1 MCHGNLGC
9 SISSFSAWPK
19 FSSREPQDPKRAIPQ
34 WPPQLWIEIALFSKH
49 PLTTDQIYEAK
60 KCMYKSSC
68 LTAPRFGHSK
78 TLGVIAFV
86 VLKNCK
92 IISSSGNLIWFPS
105 LLPIPATQNPA
116 SLDTCQLNS
125 ITTTTTNSLLVWQRL
140 TYLKEKL
147 AMTSEISD
155 IPDQTFLSLLRGT
168 QKLMRKLR
176 CVQ

>member
-1 MCHGNLGC
+1 MCRGNLVC
-9 SISSFSAWPK
+9 SRSSFSAWPK
-19 FSSREPQDPKRAIPQ
+19 FSSRETQDPKRAIPQ

-92 IISSSGNLIWFPS
+92 IISSSGNLIWF
-105 LLPIPATQNPA
+105 LPLAPNPTTQNRA
-116 SLDTCQLNS
+116 SLDICHLKSRKTKTKND
-125 ITTTTTNSLLVWQRL
+125 LLVWQRL
-140 TYLKEKL
+140 TYLKENL
-147 AMTSEISD
+147 AMTSWIQRD
-155 IPDQTFLSLLRGT
+155 
-168 QKLMRKLR
+168 
-176 CVQ
+176 

>member
-116 SLDTCQLNS
+116 SLDICQLNS
-125 ITTTTTNSLLVWQRL
+125 RTTTTTNSLLVWQRL

-147 AMTSEISD
+147 AMTSWIQRD
-155 IPDQTFLSLLRGT
+155 
-168 QKLMRKLR
+168 
-176 CVQ
+176 